1 MKAEEKDLEKVFAAV
16 GKLAQ
21 EINLKRKLTDL
32 MYRKSAQDY
41 QFMLDE
47 NYHCEIREKLI
58 EGFLADPKNGDI
70 RREIKFR
77 LENAPAFED
86 IEKGNKGESGVI
98 EEEEKIQIEDDL

>member
-1 MKAEEKDLEKVFAAV
+1 MPKEEEKDLENIFAV
-16 GKLAQ
+16 IGKLAQ
-21 EINLKRKLTDL
+21 EIGLKRKLTDL
-32 MYRKSAQDY
+32 LYRKSAQDY
-41 QFMLDE
+41 QFILDE

-86 IEKGNKGESGVI
+86 IEKRGTGEVQ
-98 EEEEKIQIEDDL
+98 EEEKIQIEDDI

>member
-1 MKAEEKDLEKVFAAV
+1 MTKEGEKDLEKVFAAI

-21 EINLKRKLTDL
+21 EIKLKRKITDL

-41 QFMLDE
+41 QFILDE

-58 EGFLADPKNGDI
+58 EGFVADPKSADI
-70 RREIKFR
+70 RREIVFR

-86 IEKGNKGESGVI
+86 IEKATQGPAGEP
-98 EEEEKIQIEDDL
+98 EDKIQIEDEL